1 MADFLLEIGC
11 EEIPARMIDAGR
23 EELSRRVGE
32 LLLRLRLAEA
42 PQLKS
47 YATPRRLA
55 VLAGN
60 VSDHQPDMVEEV
72 LGPACKIAYKDG
84 QPTAAAL
91 AFAKKNAIDVSQLK
105 TIKNPKG
112 EYVSALISRTGRPAS
127 EVLAEFLPKELA
139 AIPWPKSMYWRSPA
153 ERFVRPV
160 HWIVALID
168 EQIVP
173 VSFVGIA
180 AGKESRDH
188 RLIGVG
194 SVAISS
200 AGRYAE
206 VLSRHKVLP
215 DPAQRRLRIRKALD
229 SATRTIPGARWREDD
244 GLLDTVVNLT
254 EYPSVTLGKF
264 DKDFLR
270 LPEEILV
277 TVMHDHQKY
286 FAIENAEG
294 KLSPNFLAVL
304 NTDGDPGEL
313 IVRGHERVLRARF
326 TDARFFWDTDQKVP
340 MRDRV
345 DMLKTVVFHKDLGS
359 YLDKTERML
368 KLSDD
373 LAEKLVK
380 SGSNLD
386 LKILEE
392 AVGLAK
398 ADLTTELVKE
408 FTELQGVVGGLYAMA
423 QGMNPRTAEAIYDQY
438 QPSSIDAESP
448 RTLEGAVLSI
458 TDKAD
463 TIAGM
468 FALGLQPTGSRDPFA
483 LRRQANGLVKTI
495 ADHGLS
501 LPISAIFSRA
511 CALHS
516 PPAPR
521 SGRNSPQNAD
531 GDPIQIFFRER
542 VEFYLREAQGFAYD
556 VTNAV
561 MASGWDDIVDVISRC
576 RAVTAMRGSE
586 DFKSISTS
594 FKRIKNILRQAREAN
609 DLPAETLDASR
620 LTEPAEKELAERMGA
635 TSQTTQELARTG
647 DHLAALMAVSKL
659 RPAIDSFFDHVM
671 VMVDDRNLRAQ
682 RLALLEK
689 LLKDFSSIADF
700 SEVVMG

>member
-23 EELSRRVGE
+23 EEFSRRVGE
-32 LLLRLRLAEA
+32 LLLRLRLVEA
-42 PQLKS
+42 PQLRS

-55 VLAGN
+55 VLAEN
-60 VSDHQPDMVEEV
+60 VSDHQPDLVEEV
-72 LGPACKIAYKDG
+72 LGPACKVAYKDG

-91 AFAKKNAIDVSQLK
+91 AFARKNAIDVSQLK

-112 EYVSALISRTGRPAS
+112 EYVSALVSRKGRPAR
-127 EVLAEFLPKELA
+127 EVLAELLPKELA
-139 AIPWPKSMYWRSPA
+139 AIPWAKSMYWRSPT

-160 HWIVALID
+160 RWIVALIG

-173 VSFVGIA
+173 INFVGIA
-180 AGKESRDH
+180 AGNESRGH
-188 RLIGVG
+188 RLIGMG
-194 SVAISS
+194 PVAIPS
-200 AGRYAE
+200 AGHYAE
-206 VLSRHKVLP
+206 TLNRHKVLP
-215 DPAQRRLRIRKALD
+215 DPAQRRHRIRKALD

-254 EYPSVTLGKF
+254 EYPSVIQGKF
-264 DKDFLR
+264 DKEFLQ

-286 FAIENAEG
+286 FAIENADG
-294 KLSPNFLAVL
+294 KLSPDFLAVL

-326 TDARFFWDTDQKVP
+326 SDARFFWDTDQKIP
-340 MRDRV
+340 MHDRV
-345 DMLKTVVFHKDLGS
+345 EMLKTVVFHKDLGS
-359 YLDKTERML
+359 YLDKTERMVR
-368 KLSDD
+368 LSNE
-373 LAEKLVK
+373 LAERLIK
-380 SGSNLD
+380 SGSTLH
-386 LKILEE
+386 LKNLEE
-392 AVGLAK
+392 AVRLAK

-408 FTELQGVVGGLYAMA
+408 FTELQGVVGGLYARA
-423 QGMNPRTAEAIYDQY
+423 QGMTARTADAIYDQY
-438 QPSSIDAESP
+438 KPSSIEAASP

-501 LPISAIFSRA
+501 LPISEIFNRA

-516 PPAPR
+516 PAAQR
-521 SGRNSPQNAD
+521 SGQTPPKSTDN
-531 GDPIQIFFRER
+531 DPMRPFFRER

-556 VTNAV
+556 VTNAA

-586 DFKSISTS
+586 DFKSIATS
-594 FKRIKNILRQAREAN
+594 FKRIKNIVRQAREAN
-609 DLPAETLDASR
+609 ELPAETLDASR
-620 LTEPAEKELAERMGA
+620 LAEPEEKDLAEKMGSTA
-635 TSQTTQELARTG
+635 QTVQELAREG

-671 VMVDDRNLRAQ
+671 VMVDDRNLRSQ

-700 SEVVMG
+700 SEVIMG